1 MSTHKITRAR
11 KALVAAVAAGLAAFG
26 AAMAEGQDWR
36 AGLGMAA
43 AAALIAGTGTYA
55 VPNRLSSEELM
66 RLAKAAAER
75 EQRHTDQDQ
84 QP

>member
-1 MSTHKITRAR
+1 MSKHRFARAR
-11 KALVAAVAAGLAAFG
+11 KALIAGLAAGLAAFG

-66 RLAKAAAER
+66 RLAEAAAER
-75 EQRHTDQDQ
+75 EQRHTDRDR